1 MDFIDDI
8 IGQGYERF
16 IMELEDLTLS
26 SQENVIKQV
35 NETTSGMILTFDTS
49 VYMICLLR
57 LLILTLLDYGIML
70 RNAKCLE
77 L

>member
-1 MDFIDDI
+1 MDFIEDI

-16 IMELEDLTLS
+16 MMELEDLTFS

-35 NETTSGMILTFDTS
+35 NETISGMILKFDTS